1 MKYWSET
8 LNKVFDT
15 EAECQAAEEE
25 HAAKKAEAEARK
37 NALVEARANRAK
49 EVEDAYKAAVAAKK
63 NYDDLLKAFLKDY
76 GSFHATFKDVDPFFS
91 LFDWF

>member
-1 MKYWSET
+1 MKYFSET

-15 EAECQAAEEE
+15 EAECQEAEAAQ
-25 HAAKKAEAEARK
+25 AAKKAEAEARK
-37 NALVEARANRAK
+37 AALVEARANRAK

>member
-1 MKYWSET
+1 MKYFSET

-15 EAECQAAEEE
+15 EAECQEAENQQAARL
-25 HAAKKAEAEARK
+25 AEAQARK
-37 NALVEARANRAK
+37 DALITARAERAK
-49 EVEDAYKAAVAAKK
+49 EVEDAYKAAVTAKK
-63 NYDDLLKAFLKDY
+63 EYDTLLKAFLKDY

>member
-1 MKYWSET
+1 MKYFSET

-25 HAAKKAEAEARK
+25 QAAKKAEAQARK
-37 NALVEARANRAK
+37 EALTQARATRAK

-63 NYDDLLKAFLKDY
+63 EYDTLLKAFLKDY
-76 GSFHATFKDVDPFFS
+76 GSFHATFKDIDPFFS